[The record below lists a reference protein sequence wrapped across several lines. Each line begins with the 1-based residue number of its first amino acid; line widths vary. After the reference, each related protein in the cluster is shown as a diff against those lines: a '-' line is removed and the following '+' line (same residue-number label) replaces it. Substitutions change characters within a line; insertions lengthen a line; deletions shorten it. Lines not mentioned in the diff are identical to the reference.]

1 MKITIKNPFEVNEN
15 DSLGT
20 ALLKGAA
27 EGYIKGT
34 LAAGLGLGILAL
46 GVMAISKKDDSNEEE
61 EKSNDDLDKELEE
74 MEQEL
79 EKELEEVKSN

>member
-1 MKITIKNPFEVNEN
+1 MKMTIKNPFEVNEK
-15 DSLGT
+15 DTLGT

-34 LAAGLGLGILAL
+34 LAAGLGLGVLAL
-46 GVMAISKKDDSNEEE
+46 VGLAVSKMDNSKEDEETLNEE
-61 EKSNDDLDKELEE
+61 LDELED

-79 EKELEEVKSN
+79 EKELEEVKSK